1 MTITVKDA
9 VKETAQSVGLGEE
22 VEVYLGGSAT
32 AVGENAV
39 KLLLRCFE
47 RVENELALDYLPLL
61 AEDEVV
67 SGTGVVN
74 YADLKKPAARI
85 LCVENE
91 WGESLKYKLFPTYL
105 KTTAGKLKIIYAYAP
120 RVKTIEEASEYDT
133 LVSKRLLVYGMAAE
147 YLLAVG
153 ELNGARLWDKKYK
166 EGVQAAY
173 KLGACKRLR
182 SRRWI

>member
-1 MTITVKDA
+1 MTIRIKDA
-9 VKETAQSVGLGEE
+9 VRETAQSLGLGEE
-22 VEVYLGGSAT
+22 VDAYLDGCET
-32 AVGENAV
+32 YVGENAV
-39 KLLLRCFE
+39 ALLLRCFE

-67 SGTGVVN
+67 SGTGVVD
-74 YADLKKPAARI
+74 YASLQKSAARI

-105 KTTAGKLKIIYAYAP
+105 KTSAGKLKIVYAYAP
-120 RVKTIEEASEYDT
+120 ATKTIEEESEYDT

-147 YLLAVG
+147 YSLAVG
-153 ELNGARLWDKKYK
+153 ELAAAKIWDKKYK

-182 SRRWI
+182 SRRWV

>member
-22 VEVYLGGSAT
+22 VENYFDGAT
-32 AVGENAV
+32 TTVGENAV
-39 KLLLRCFE
+39 NLLLRCFE

-74 YADLKKPAARI
+74 YADLQKPAARI

-105 KTTAGKLKIIYAYAP
+105 KTEAGKVKIIYAYAP
-120 RVKTIEEASEYDT
+120 TAKTIEGASEYDT

-147 YLLAVG
+147 YSLAVG
-153 ELNGARLWDKKYK
+153 ELTAAKIWDKKYK

-173 KLGACKRLR
+173 KVGACKRLR